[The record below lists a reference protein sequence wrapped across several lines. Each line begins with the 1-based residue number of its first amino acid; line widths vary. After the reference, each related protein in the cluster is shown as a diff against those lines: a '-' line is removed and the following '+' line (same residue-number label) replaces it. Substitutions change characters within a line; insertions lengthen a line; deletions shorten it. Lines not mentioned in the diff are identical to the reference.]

1 MNKKY
6 IYLDNA
12 ATTPMDPAV
21 VARISDEMANDFGN
35 ASSQHALGRKARQ
48 VVDQARHEI
57 AKTINAQDKEIIFTS
72 GGSESNN
79 NAILGTA
86 RARKNIGKKIITTQ
100 IEHPSVLNPMKRLE
114 DEGYQVV
121 YLDVDE
127 TGHIDLN
134 QLKNELTDD
143 TILVSTMAV
152 NNEVGSI
159 MPLQEIGDIVKD
171 SNAYFHVDDVQG
183 FGTIDIDVASMHI
196 DLLSVSAH
204 KVNGPKFL
212 GFLFER
218 DGIKVSDL
226 LLCGEQE
233 LKRRPGTENVPGI
246 AGFGVAAS
254 ELNKLDKTALQEKY
268 AHFQKIILNALDQNK
283 IDYEINGS
291 IKGPVSHHTLNLWL
305 KGVGTYSA
313 LTSLDLAGF
322 AVSGG
327 SACTA
332 GSLHPSHVLTAMY
345 GADSPRLSE
354 SIRISFGRF
363 NTDQEVESFALAL
376 VKMCQRIANKR

>member
-1 MNKKY
+1 MATKN

-12 ATTPMDPAV
+12 ATTPMDPKV
-21 VARISDEMANDFGN
+21 ISKINDEMINDFGN
-35 ASSQHALGRKARQ
+35 ASSQHAFGRKARQ
-48 VVDQARHEI
+48 VVDQARQQL
-57 AKTINAQDKEIIFTS
+57 AKTINAHEKEIIFTS

-79 NAILGTA
+79 NAIFGTA
-86 RARKNIGKKIITTQ
+86 RARQNIGKKIITTK

-114 DEGYQVV
+114 NEGFNVV
-121 YLDVDE
+121 YLDVDQ
-127 TGHIDLN
+127 TGHIDLE
-134 QLKNELTDD
+134 QLKKELTDD

-159 MPLQEIGDIVKD
+159 MPLQKIGDLVKD

-183 FGTIDIDVASMHI
+183 FGTIDIDVQKMHI

-212 GFLFER
+212 GFLYER
-218 DGIKVSDL
+218 DGIEVSDL
-226 LLCGEQE
+226 LLGGEQE

-246 AGFGVAAS
+246 AGFGVAAK
-254 ELNKLDKTALQEKY
+254 ELNELDKADIQKKYQE
-268 AHFQKIILNALDQNK
+268 FQKIILNELDKDQ

-291 IKGPVSHHTLNLWL
+291 INGQVSHHVLNLWL

-313 LTSLDLAGF
+313 LTNLDLAGF

-332 GSLHPSHVLTAMY
+332 GSLNPSHVLTAMY
-345 GADSPRLSE
+345 GADSDRLAE

-363 NTDQEVESFALAL
+363 TTQQDVEEFAQAL
-376 VKMCQRIANKR
+376 VKMCQRLAKR

>member
-226 LLCGEQE
+226 LLGGEQE

>member
-1 MNKKY
+1 MATKN

-12 ATTPMDPAV
+12 ATTPMDPKV
-21 VARISDEMANDFGN
+21 ISKINDEMINDFGN
-35 ASSQHALGRKARQ
+35 ASSQHAFGRKARQ
-48 VVDQARHEI
+48 VVDQARQQL
-57 AKTINAQDKEIIFTS
+57 AKTINAHEKEIIFTS

-79 NAILGTA
+79 NAIFGTA
-86 RARKNIGKKIITTQ
+86 RARQNIGKKIITTK

-114 DEGYQVV
+114 NEGFNVV
-121 YLDVDE
+121 YLDVDQ
-127 TGHIDLN
+127 TGHIDLE
-134 QLKNELTDD
+134 QLKKELTDD

-159 MPLQEIGDIVKD
+159 MPLQKIGDLVKD

-183 FGTIDIDVASMHI
+183 FGTIDIDVKKMHI

-212 GFLFER
+212 GFLYER
-218 DGIKVSDL
+218 DGIEVSDL
-226 LLCGEQE
+226 LLGGEQE

-246 AGFGVAAS
+246 AGFGVAAK
-254 ELNKLDKTALQEKY
+254 ELNELDKADIQKKYQE
-268 AHFQKIILNALDQNK
+268 FQKIILNELDKDQ

-291 IKGPVSHHTLNLWL
+291 INGQVSHHVLNLWL

-313 LTSLDLAGF
+313 LTNLDLAGF

-332 GSLHPSHVLTAMY
+332 GSLNPSHVLTAMY
-345 GADSPRLSE
+345 GADSDRLAE

-363 NTDQEVESFALAL
+363 TTQQDVEEFAQAL
-376 VKMCQRIANKR
+376 VKMCQRLAKR